1 MNQVFLSGKV
11 GQDAKS
17 GTTQKGTQWANV
29 SLATSKK
36 VKEEWVS
43 TWHRVV
49 AWGKQASKLAQAKKG
64 DKLFVTGEI
73 QNGSYE
79 KDGVKKYTTDIIARE
94 VFVSANDSGY
104 DQSQAGDNFNQEVA
118 GDDGGELPF

>member
-17 GTTQKGTQWANV
+17 GTSKNGKLWANV

-36 VKEEWVS
+36 IKEEWVS

-49 AWGKQASKLAQAKKG
+49 AWGKMAEKLAQAKKG

-73 QNGSYE
+73 SNSSYE
-79 KDGVKKYTTDIIARE
+79 KDGVKKYNTDVIARE
-94 VFVSANDSGY
+94 VFVSANDY
-104 DQSQAGDNFNQEVA
+104 PVEQSQGGDFNQAVE
-118 GDDGGELPF
+118 DEELPF